1 MIGSE
6 VLIRK
11 KKVRMVTKMSPPG
24 QSNQNALLCNQYGE
38 VMNVCLSTFT
48 CTKSVKFY
56 FYVLVIKIPYLDLA
70 RAAKIWYISKLL
82 KVEEKHQLWMQ
93 AIEPSSFFVL
103 LLRNLSAKVI

>member
-1 MIGSE
+1 
-6 VLIRK
+6 
-11 KKVRMVTKMSPPG
+11 MVTKMSPPG

-56 FYVLVIKIPYLDLA
+56 FYVLVIKKPYLYLDFSNELT
-70 RAAKIWYISKLL
+70 KIWYISQLL
-82 KVEEKHQLWMQ
+82 KVEEKQQLWMQ